1 MDLGIFAKTFKAD
14 SLDEMLDKVK
24 AHNFVCVQFNMQCA
38 DLEALPLEIPTDIAK
53 HIKSV
58 FQKKEVRMT
67 AVSGTFNMIHPNP
80 SILEQGL
87 RSFDLIAES
96 CVLMGTKIVT
106 LCTGSR
112 NAKDKWAWHADNDS
126 PEAWNALLQTM
137 EKVLLKAEEQDIF
150 VGIEPEMAN
159 VINSPKKALDFIQI
173 MQSNRIKIILDP
185 ANLFEKANRSIIR
198 DKIKEAIDLLFEHIA
213 IVHAKD
219 RTEDGHFRAAGQG
232 AVDFPYLIANLKQMN
247 YKGPVILHGL
257 REDEVTESVSMLKQ
271 LL

>member
-1 MDLGIFAKTFKAD
+1 MDLGIFAKTFTAN
-14 SLDEMLDKVK
+14 SLEELLDKLTPYG
-24 AHNFVCVQFNMQCA
+24 FVCVQFNMQCA
-38 DLEALPLEIPTDIAK
+38 GLEALPLEIPTAIAK
-53 HIKSV
+53 NIGSI
-58 FQKKEVRMT
+58 FQKKEVSMT
-67 AVSGTFNMIHPNP
+67 AVSGTFNMIHPDP
-80 SILEQGL
+80 SLLEQGL
-87 RSFDLIAES
+87 KSFDLITENCA
-96 CVLMGTKIVT
+96 LMGTKIVT

-150 VGIEPEMAN
+150 VGVEPEMAN
-159 VINSPKKALDFIQI
+159 VINSPKKALDLIQI

-185 ANLFEKANRSIIR
+185 ANLFEKANRSRIR

-219 RTEDGHFRAAGQG
+219 RTEDGYFKAAGQG

-247 YKGPVILHGL
+247 YQGPVILHGL

-271 LL
+271 LI